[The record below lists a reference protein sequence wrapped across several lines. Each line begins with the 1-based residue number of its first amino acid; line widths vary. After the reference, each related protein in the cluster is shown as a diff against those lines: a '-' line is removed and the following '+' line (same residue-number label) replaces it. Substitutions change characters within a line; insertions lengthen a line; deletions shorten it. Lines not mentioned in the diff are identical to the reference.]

1 MMVNGSTCRGHY
13 TKEFTFWSWTVCFTH
28 IFSQFAPEHITNI
41 QKQQKTP
48 THMLFCCLHA
58 VSWGESW
65 LSRLNFV
72 YNLRFKQTA
81 NAWDLN
87 MEQWLNSFPDTHTCW
102 SEKRLASDSTLVPDA
117 VLNRVTHL
125 RLTWSQ
131 NICLFQII
139 WLLLILLFYTHSLK
153 MTSR

>member
-1 MMVNGSTCRGHY
+1 MPWPLHQGIHILKLNCLLYPHLFTIRPGTHNKYSKA
-13 TKEFTFWSWTVCFTH
+13 TKDPDR
-28 IFSQFAPEHITNI
+28 QR
-41 QKQQKTP
+41 
-48 THMLFCCLHA
+48 HMLFCCLHV
-58 VSWGESW
+58 VSCGESW

-117 VLNRVTHL
+117 AVNTMTHL

-131 NICLFQII
+131 NISLFQII

-153 MTSR
+153 MTSK